1 MPTANEELLTQL
13 LAKSALTTGSLGTL
27 AGGTGVLAPEQAAK
41 FLQIAVQQQVIA
53 PDANVVVH
61 TAPKWQQPKAFF
73 GGRVLAAGTESTRL
87 SSGQQANPT
96 LQNVE
101 ISTNLLRGEVPVSDE
116 FLEDNIEREGFADT
130 LMELIASAVGRDLE
144 ELYIRGDTT
153 STDTY
158 LAVLN
163 ALIFAFQQAGTHTVS
178 ATPIGQD
185 YQTLFLTMLEAM
197 PIQFRRDPTQLRFY
211 VPVTVADG
219 YRNQIA
225 SRGTPLGDEYLM
237 GSRPLAYG
245 GVPVL
250 PVPMMIGTGV
260 GNNTD
265 AGNKI
270 LLTHPKNIYI
280 GFRRQVRIE
289 TFRDPREGTTS
300 FVVTV
305 RTDVKLGHID
315 ASVIATNVT

>member
-1 MPTANEELLTQL
+1 MTVANEELLTQL
-13 LAKSALTTGSLGTL
+13 LAKSALTTGSLGTMG
-27 AGGTGVLAPEQAAK
+27 GGTGILAPEQAAK
-41 FLQIAVQQQVIA
+41 FLQIAVQAQAIA

-73 GGRVLAAGTESTRL
+73 GGRVMAAGTESTRL
-87 SSGQQANPT
+87 AAGQQANPT
-96 LQNVE
+96 LGNIE

-130 LMELIASAVGRDLE
+130 LMELLASAVGRDLE

-163 ALIFAFQQAGTHTVS
+163 GLVNAFQASGTHTVD
-178 ATPIGQD
+178 ATGIGAD
-185 YQTLFLTMLEAM
+185 YQSIFLSMLQAL
-197 PIQFRRDPTQLRFY
+197 PIQFRRDPTQLRYY
-211 VPVTVADG
+211 VPVRVGDG

-225 SRGTPLGDEYLM
+225 ARGTPLGDQYLM
-237 GSRPLAYG
+237 GNVPLAYSG
-245 GVPVL
+245 IPVVS
-250 PVPMMIGTGV
+250 VPMMIGTGV
-260 GNNTD
+260 GNGTD
-265 AGNKI
+265 AGDKI
-270 LLTHPKNIYI
+270 FLSHPKNIYI

-305 RTDVKLGHID
+305 RSDVKLGHVD
-315 ASVIATNVT
+315 ASVIAIHVP